1 MTSIVDVQ
9 DSPSTKL
16 LFAKDLPRYRKQVA
30 QFYADVQQTSPLS
43 DADMMNYTTNLSTV
57 IMSNE

>member
-1 MTSIVDVQ
+1 MTQ

-30 QFYADVQQTSPLS
+30 QFYADVQQMSPLS
-43 DADMMNYTTNLSTV
+43 DADMMNYTTNLAMVGQSEFLVTF
-57 IMSNE
+57 